1 MAGFFHSGMIAS
13 NPTKSSGRAILRRSL
28 ALPWW
33 TGFAL
38 SWLLPLTTLAFALT
52 GPHSWPAALAWT
64 LPVFALIL
72 ADLWGPDECRR
83 VPATAP
89 RWFFDGILHGLVGLQ
104 IANLLAMG
112 GMVARL
118 DWTVGSDIL
127 TALVNLLALRILG
140 GTNVC
145 CSVIAPA
152 HELIHRRS
160 RWQRRWGRLL
170 LLTCF
175 YDHFQVSHRLGHH
188 ARLGTGDDPSSA
200 LASETYPVFFW
211 RSLRGQW
218 RIAWRHRPRVVLQGL
233 VIEFGMMA
241 AYALAYGGMALFMW
255 GYINVVGIRLLEAV
269 NYFQH
274 FGLRRTSADPRSTA
288 WRCDSAVS
296 LFLFLGLP
304 RHADHHRRPGVS
316 YPDLEIRSGQ
326 PRLPC
331 GYLGMAVWVK
341 NASGS
346 FRRWAGRAGGWDS
359 GSARPCAGRRGAGG
373 RAIQDYL
380 FGPRQ
385 L

>member
-1 MAGFFHSGMIAS
+1 MIAS
-13 NPTKSSGRAILRRSL
+13 NFPKPTIPAILRQGFGV
-28 ALPWW
+28 PWW

-38 SWLLPLTTLAFALT
+38 SWLLPLTTLAFAVT
-52 GPHSWPAALAWT
+52 GPHDWPAALAWT

-72 ADLWGPDECRR
+72 ADLLGPDECRR
-83 VPATAP
+83 VPSSAP
-89 RWFFDGILHGLVGLQ
+89 RWFFDGLLYGLAGLQ
-104 IANLLAMG
+104 IANLLAIG

-118 DWTVGSDIL
+118 DWADGPAIL
-127 TALVNLLALRILG
+127 TALINLLALRILG

-152 HELIHRRS
+152 HELIHRHS
-160 RWQRRWGRLL
+160 RWQRLLGRLL

-175 YDHFQVSHRLGHH
+175 YDHFHVAHRLGHH
-188 ARLGTGDDPSSA
+188 ARLGTADDPSSA
-200 LASETYPVFFW
+200 HASENYPAFFW

-218 RIAWRHRPRVVLQGL
+218 RIAWRHRPGAVLQGL
-233 VIEFGMMA
+233 AIEFGMMVG
-241 AYALAYGGMALFMW
+241 YALAFGWLALFMW
-255 GYINVVGIRLLEAV
+255 AYINVVGIRLLEAV

-274 FGLRRTSADPRSTA
+274 FGLRRKATDPRDIA

-316 YPDLEIRSGQ
+316 YPDLDITSDQ

-346 FRRWAGRAGGWDS
+346 FRRWAARAGGWES
-359 GSARPCAGRRGAGG
+359 GLARPCAGGRGADD
-373 RAIQDYL
+373 RALQDYL